1 MIKNPPKTKSNLKKL
16 MNYITQ
22 PAKTRPDLVGGFNC
36 DWENAYDE
44 FTHTKKD
51 FDKED
56 GIQARHMVMSFDVND
71 DVTVESAKQIGDE
84 LLQHKLFENF
94 QVVYAVHKD
103 KDHVHIHFCINSVN
117 LENGKR
123 WHQTSA
129 DLKSLKLRSNDL
141 CRKYNLSEIELNQ
154 DKGSRTDSEINNRF
168 ESWKYELYLATVNS
182 SRRADSIDEFKSVM
196 NELGYTVDWEDNK
209 KYIAFTTP
217 NGQKCRNRKMYPKYL
232 FTKENLQKQFQDNST
247 TYSPEELK
255 KNTKTI
261 Y

>member
-36 DWENAYDE
+36 DWEQAFNE
-44 FTHTKKD
+44 FNDVKME

-71 DVTVESAKQIGDE
+71 DVTVELAKQIGDE

-129 DLKSLKLRSNDL
+129 DLKSLKIRSNDL

-154 DKGSRTDSEINNRF
+154 DKGLI
-168 ESWKYELYLATVNS
+168 
-182 SRRADSIDEFKSVM
+182 
-196 NELGYTVDWEDNK
+196 
-209 KYIAFTTP
+209 
-217 NGQKCRNRKMYPKYL
+217 
-232 FTKENLQKQFQDNST
+232 
-247 TYSPEELK
+247 LK
-255 KNTKTI
+255 
-261 Y
+261 

>member
-141 CRKYNLSEIELNQ
+141 
-154 DKGSRTDSEINNRF
+154 
-168 ESWKYELYLATVNS
+168 
-182 SRRADSIDEFKSVM
+182 
-196 NELGYTVDWEDNK
+196 
-209 KYIAFTTP
+209 
-217 NGQKCRNRKMYPKYL
+217 
-232 FTKENLQKQFQDNST
+232 
-247 TYSPEELK
+247 
-255 KNTKTI
+255 
-261 Y
+261 